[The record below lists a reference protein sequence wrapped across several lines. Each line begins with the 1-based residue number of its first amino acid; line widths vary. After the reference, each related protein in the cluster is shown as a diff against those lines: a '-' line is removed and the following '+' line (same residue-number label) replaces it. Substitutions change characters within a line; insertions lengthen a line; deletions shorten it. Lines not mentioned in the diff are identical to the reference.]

1 VSEDVRTPWEGLDP
15 LARLLVSHDL
25 GTLATIKQDGR
36 PQLSLVNYHFEPE
49 HSRIRISVRE
59 PLAKTRN
66 LRRDP
71 RVSLSVQSPDGHR
84 YVVAEGTAELSA
96 TAKDEHDEVVAELVE
111 VYRLIRGNHPDWDD
125 YRRAMVRDQRVVL
138 RIAVERAYGR
148 A

>member
-1 VSEDVRTPWEGLDP
+1 MSETPLEELDL
-15 LARLLVSHDL
+15 LARLLVSHEL
-25 GTLATIKQDGR
+25 GTIATIKRDGR

-49 HSRIRISVRE
+49 RSRIRVSVRE
-59 PLAKTRN
+59 PLAKTKN

-96 TAKDEHDEVVAELVE
+96 VAKDEHDEVVEELIE
-111 VYRLIRGNHPDWDD
+111 VYRLIRGDHPDWDD
-125 YRRAMVRDQRVVL
+125 YRRAMVRDERVVL
-138 RIAVERAYGR
+138 RIAVERTYGR